1 MSASPV
7 WDSDDYWSLFSLSE
21 LAALGFDAYL
31 QRIAARA
38 AGIFQASG
46 ASVFLSDTHPG
57 VYRVRARAGRQSS
70 VPSNATIVRG
80 EGVAGLVAATGT
92 ARILGDLAA
101 DPEFERIA
109 SADTRDVSSSMVL
122 ALVEPTGDVIG
133 VLNLT
138 RQAGAPAFG
147 ASDLKLAKAVA
158 AHVALAASNAR
169 LMETLRLQIQDAQ
182 ESSGRLKA
190 VFDGVGS
197 AVIVLDEQ
205 GAIVDCNAPAREYF
219 IDEFTEWI
227 GSNTV
232 VPALR
237 ETISRIRGY
246 GTQGFVRVEDR
257 TDGRT
262 WLVHGVPVSSGGL
275 VVTILDVTDHE
286 RAVREA
292 ERLRRLAEIGQM
304 TAAIA
309 HEIRNPLT
317 GIRSAAQ
324 VIREDPGMAGDFL
337 GVIEEEVLKLNALCE
352 EFLEFARPIQLE
364 TESVDFAGPVRDVC
378 ERQRSDFTADGVALT
393 LDVGPNLPK
402 IRLDRRRAEQVVHNL
417 LRNARQACSKG
428 GRVTV
433 SVKPFQLVVEDDG
446 VGMAEDQIE
455 RLFLPFYTTKP
466 EGTGL
471 GLSNVSRI
479 LDAHGAKIS
488 VTSRPGAG
496 SRFTV
501 TFDRSQI

>member
-7 WDSDDYWSLFSLSE
+7 WNSDDHWSLFSLSE
-21 LAALGFDAYL
+21 LAELGFDAYL

-46 ASVFLSDTHPG
+46 ASIFLSDTDPG
-57 VYRVRARAGRQSS
+57 VYQVRARAGRQSN
-70 VPSNATIVRG
+70 VPSSATIVRG
-80 EGVAGLVAATGT
+80 EGVAGLVAATGV

-101 DPEFERIA
+101 DADFEGIPP
-109 SADTRDVSSSMVL
+109 ADSRDVSSSMVL
-122 ALVEPTGDVIG
+122 PLVEPAGDVIG
-133 VLNLT
+133 VLNLS
-138 RQAGAPAFG
+138 RHAGAPAFDP
-147 ASDLKLAKAVA
+147 SELEHAKAVA

-169 LMETLRLQIQDAQ
+169 LMESLRLQIQEAH

-190 VFDGVGS
+190 VFDGVGT

-205 GAIVDCNAPAREYF
+205 GAVVDCNAPAREYF
-219 IDEFTEWI
+219 IDEFAEWI

-237 ETISRIRGY
+237 ETISDMRGY
-246 GTQGFVRVEDR
+246 GRQRSVRVEDS

-304 TAAIA
+304 TAMIA

-324 VIREDPGMAGDFL
+324 VIREDAAVAGEFL
-337 GVIEEEVLKLNALCE
+337 GVIEEEVLKLDALCE
-352 EFLEFARPIQLE
+352 EFLKFARPIQLE
-364 TESVDFAGPVRDVC
+364 TAFVDLAGPVRDVC
-378 ERQRSDFTADGVALT
+378 ERQRSDFRAEDVALT
-393 LDVGPNLPK
+393 LDVGPDLPK
-402 IRLDRRRAEQVVHNL
+402 IRLDRRRIEQVVHNL
-417 LRNARQACSKG
+417 LRNARQACSSG
-428 GRVTV
+428 GRVIV
-433 SVKPFQLVVEDDG
+433 RVEPFQLVVEDDG
-446 VGMAEDQIE
+446 DGMAEDQIK

-471 GLSNVSRI
+471 GLSNVRRI
-479 LDAHGAKIS
+479 LDAHGAKID
-488 VTSRPGAG
+488 VLSRPGEG